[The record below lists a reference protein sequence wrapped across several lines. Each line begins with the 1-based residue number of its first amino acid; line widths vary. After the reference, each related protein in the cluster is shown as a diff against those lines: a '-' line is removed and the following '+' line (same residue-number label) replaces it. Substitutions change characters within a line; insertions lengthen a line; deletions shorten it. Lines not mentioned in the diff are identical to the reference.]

1 MQSHPPLHLL
11 SFPTCLHLVNLTAA
25 ASAVVVVVVAAAAAE
40 FCIQFLII
48 AIASYIFMAL
58 QNQYK

>member
-25 ASAVVVVVVAAAAAE
+25 AAAADAAAAAAE

>member
-11 SFPTCLHLVNLTAA
+11 SFPTCLHLVNLTATA
-25 ASAVVVVVVAAAAAE
+25 AVAAADAAADAAE